1 MRSAGCY
8 DGAVWHRGLLLL
20 ALVVTVAGPAGGAE
34 PDPAEVERDALIDR
48 IAAGSDYDASV
59 RRFAELLRAR
69 DRVKATSAAARK
81 HEADELA
88 QARAT
93 RAAVAASLDGRL
105 ARSCRLVT
113 EPRDAPFSTHAWDE
127 LWLDWGKVTSSEMV
141 KLPGENA
148 LADDIVVHMI
158 EIAGRRRTY
167 RIADEKRE
175 LALLA
180 GDLAVVCATQD
191 ADHDPAY
198 RHMREK
204 LEGPSVEDRLPAA
217 WRGIEHHGPLVAHVR
232 EVPHIARKARWN
244 PVHVTDNDM
253 WWAIR
258 DVKWRWPDR
267 DVVTFARVA
276 AALEG
281 GLYEMEAEDAVVW
294 LMEVPSGVDARAIVV
309 GKGVWAVLR
318 NARFDRA
325 RKKLVVTAVDL
336 EPSYFIPAGEARAY
350 RP

>member
-1 MRSAGCY
+1 
-8 DGAVWHRGLLLL
+8 VWHRRPQLL
-20 ALVVTVAGPAGGAE
+20 ALAVVAVAVAGPARSAE

-69 DRVKATSAAARK
+69 DRVKATSEAARK
-81 HEADELA
+81 READELA
-88 QARAT
+88 EARAARAT
-93 RAAVAASLDGRL
+93 VAASLDGRL
-105 ARSCRLVT
+105 AHSCRIVT

-127 LWLDWGKVTSSEMV
+127 LWLDWGKVTRSESV
-141 KLPGENA
+141 KIPGENA
-148 LADDIVVHMI
+148 LAEDTTVHMI
-158 EIAGRRRTY
+158 EVAGRRRTY
-167 RIADEKRE
+167 RIADEKRAIA
-175 LALLA
+175 LAA

-204 LEGPSVEDRLPAA
+204 IEGPSVEDRLPAA
-217 WRGIEHHGPLVAHVR
+217 WRGIEHHGPLVARVR
-232 EVPHIARKARWN
+232 EVPHIATKARWH
-244 PVHVTDNDM
+244 PVHVTDNDV

-276 AALEG
+276 AALGG

-294 LMEVPSGVDARAIVV
+294 LMEVPSGVDARAITV
-309 GKGVWAVLR
+309 GKGVWAVLG

-325 RKKLVVTAVDL
+325 RKKLVLTAVDL
-336 EPSYFIPAGEARAY
+336 EPSYFIP
-350 RP
+350 